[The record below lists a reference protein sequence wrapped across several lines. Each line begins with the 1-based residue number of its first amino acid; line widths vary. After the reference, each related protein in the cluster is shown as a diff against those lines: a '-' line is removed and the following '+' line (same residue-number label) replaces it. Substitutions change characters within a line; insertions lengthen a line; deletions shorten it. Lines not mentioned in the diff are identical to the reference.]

1 MKYVDQKGRCYEE
14 ETFQDKFLK
23 LLYGTYIGRIK
34 LKILTKPWISRLGGL
49 FSEYRLLKVSDRAV
63 CQKK

>member
-34 LKILTKPWISRLGGL
+34 LKILTKPWRS